1 MKSTPDKDAG
11 KTVAMTTKGLEYD
24 INRVDSGGRV

>member
-11 KTVAMTTKGLEYD
+11 KTVAMTTNDLEYD
-24 INRVDSGGRV
+24 IN